1 VKSGYFKVLS
11 TEESNHFFMYDF
23 NNEHQTLGWTTNSF
37 SLSGPK
43 HLRASMIPSAWQYP
57 IRSFSYL
64 DAESKL
70 FLLQIVFKENNLDKY
85 CSENQFSCIYNST
98 SVNVKM

>member
-1 VKSGYFKVLS
+1 
-11 TEESNHFFMYDF
+11 
-23 NNEHQTLGWTTNSF
+23 
-37 SLSGPK
+37 
-43 HLRASMIPSAWQYP
+43 MIPSAWQYP